1 MSARDC
7 ILAWAA
13 VAVLGIVGHPALAER
28 LDQIETPMQLEAPE
42 TELPDPVRYDDL
54 LSLSRRLWR
63 ARCRTEL
70 CNIWYTT
77 IGLYYDS
84 YIGRGPQGSDCMLG
98 LRRCP
103 DKYRLTSKRLD
114 REINA
119 YPAWHPQLCAAI
131 AAVAARDDGTA
142 AKTHPL
148 FGAYTL
154 DLARRLTTPKLACL
168 TRVWR
173 AFRPGPYRAE
183 MLGEAISLCHDER
196 ASIRACAT
204 LYDATIDERSGNGHG
219 RDWNVASNRRP
230 QPCRRLLDAAAGR
243 EADDAVPA

>member
-1 MSARDC
+1 MYVEDRT
-7 ILAWAA
+7 LTWAT
-13 VAVLGIVGHPALAER
+13 VAMAGFFSHAALAER
-28 LDQIETPMQLEAPE
+28 LDRIETPMQLEAPE
-42 TELPDPVRYDDL
+42 QELPDPVRYDDL

-63 ARCRTEL
+63 AGCRTEL

-84 YIGRGPQGSDCMLG
+84 YIGRGPQGPDCMLG

-119 YPAWHPQLCAAI
+119 YPAWHPQLCAAL
-131 AAVAARDDGTA
+131 AAVAARDDGAA

-173 AFRPGPYRAE
+173 AFRPGPARDKA
-183 MLGEAISLCHDER
+183 LGRAISLCHDER
-196 ASIRACAT
+196 ASARACAT
-204 LYDATIDERSGNGHG
+204 LYDATIEERSRNGRGN
-219 RDWNVASNRRP
+219 DSNVVSNRRP
-230 QPCRRLLDAAAGR
+230 QPCRLLRTAAGQ
-243 EADDAVPA
+243 ESGAAVPA